1 MEALLRVL
9 PTEIS
14 TSIKA
19 RPEHKELLEIILDLG
34 RVPVARFPSGDIPL
48 GLADI
53 EYSTIHYVCDRVGDF
68 GADNRAGIE
77 RTLHR
82 ISALKNRRGE
92 VVGLTCRRGRA
103 IFGQIEIVRDIVES
117 GKSILLLGPPGIG
130 KTTMLREMAR
140 VMASELEKR
149 AVVVDTSNEIAGD
162 GDIPHE
168 GIGSAR
174 RMQVPTPDKQHH
186 VMIEAV
192 ENHMP
197 EVIIIDEIGTEL
209 EASAARTIAERGV
222 QLIGTAHGNK
232 LENLLANPTLS
243 DLIGGIETVTLG
255 DEEARRRGTQ
265 KAILERRSAPTFD
278 ILIEIQSRDRLS
290 IHPDVST
297 SVDALLLRDEVLT
310 EIRTVQNG
318 QIKVEQASSR
328 RNSATQHIG
337 RTLDSSQDHYNHQRP
352 TKVYPFGISRKRLA
366 QAASSLGVRI
376 ILSRELDETDVVI
389 TLRNYYQNNS
399 ATIQQ
404 IEDHNI
410 PVYVL
415 RNSSQSQIQSCISDV
430 VAVHNTYPSDPF
442 TDTENAARKVA
453 STGRMIEL
461 PPADAFTRR
470 QQHEIAEQ
478 YSLSSKSVGNEPHR
492 RVRFFT
498 SYEEISK

>member
-1 MEALLRVL
+1 MKVL

-14 TSIKA
+14 TYIKA
-19 RPEHKELLEIILDLG
+19 RPEHEELLEIILDLG
-34 RVPVARFPSGDIPL
+34 RVPVARFPSGDITI
-48 GLADI
+48 GMADI
-53 EYSTIHYVCDRVGDF
+53 EYSTIRYVCDRVGNF

-82 ISALKNRRGE
+82 ISALRNRRGE

-103 IFGQIEIVRDIVES
+103 IFGQIEIVRDIIES

-140 VMASELEKR
+140 VIASELGKR

-243 DLIGGIETVTLG
+243 DLIGGVETVTLG

-265 KAILERRSAPTFD
+265 KAILERRSSPTFD
-278 ILIEIQSRDRLS
+278 ILIEIQNRDQLS

-297 SVDALLLRDEVLT
+297 SVDALLLRDEVVT
-310 EIRTVQNG
+310 EIRTVQDG
-318 QIKVEQASSR
+318 QIKIERTSSR
-328 RNSATQHIG
+328 RNSAAQSIG
-337 RTLDSSQDHYNHQRP
+337 RTLDASSDRHHNQRP

-366 QAASSLGVRI
+366 QAASSLGLQI
-376 ILSRELDETDVVI
+376 MLAREIDETDVVI

-399 ATIQQ
+399 TTIQQ

-410 PVYVL
+410 PIYVL

-430 VAVHNTYPSDPF
+430 VAMHNTYLSDPF
-442 TDTENAARKVA
+442 TDTENAAKKVIN
-453 STGRMIEL
+453 TGKAIEL
-461 PPADAFTRR
+461 QPADAFIRR
-470 QQHEIAEQ
+470 QQHEIANQ
-478 YSLSSKSVGNEPHR
+478 YALGSKSVGEEPNR

-498 SYEEISK
+498 SYEEISN